1 MIYESILA
9 MVNHLYWSNITIV
22 NNVVDCLNTLAQVY
36 TEDIDP
42 DGVRW
47 NTHNVDAFLKFIY
60 QVIVQEVLTRIIDA
74 LNVHLKYYEHN
85 SKDGRGFIISKL
97 FSCLLEWLMVIEPMI
112 LSETEL
118 CQLVFDVIEYAL
130 HTSSVR
136 YDW

>member
-1 MIYESILA
+1 M
-9 MVNHLYWSNITIV
+9 
-22 NNVVDCLNTLAQVY
+22 LNL
-36 TEDIDP
+36 
-42 DGVRW
+42 
-47 NTHNVDAFLKFIY
+47 LY

-136 YDW
+136 IKKVIRRVIYMLINWYTGRRAREAFTTSTSHAFGYVKKEGTAIQVQAYH

>member
-1 MIYESILA
+1 M
-9 MVNHLYWSNITIV
+9 
-22 NNVVDCLNTLAQVY
+22 
-36 TEDIDP
+36 
-42 DGVRW
+42 
-47 NTHNVDAFLKFIY
+47 
-60 QVIVQEVLTRIIDA
+60 IVQEVLTRIIDA

-136 YDW
+136 IKKVIRRIILMLTNEYTGRRTREAFATSTTHAFGYIKKEGAPIQIQAHH